1 MKARKGNGGRQLQAR
16 KAGKASSA
24 QAQTGGNQTE
34 MSQYIF
40 TFELLRQYPNV
51 RTYMLK
57 QPLQKSFKD
66 QVSELLGGKKR

>member
-1 MKARKGNGGRQLQAR
+1 MKKAAGEPRRPKKGTAGAGSTAAAEGGHQA
-16 KAGKASSA
+16 
-24 QAQTGGNQTE
+24 E

>member
-1 MKARKGNGGRQLQAR
+1 MKARKGNGRPQQAR
-16 KAGKASSA
+16 KAGKPSSA
-24 QAQTGGNQTE
+24 QAAAGGSQTE

>member
-1 MKARKGNGGRQLQAR
+1 MRR
-16 KAGKASSA
+16 KAGGENRQGGKKGDKASAA
-24 QAQTGGNQTE
+24 QADKQNE

>member
-1 MKARKGNGGRQLQAR
+1 MRKKGAGESKRTKRGGRPAES
-16 KAGKASSA
+16 SSA
-24 QAQTGGNQTE
+24 AAAGAHPAE

-40 TFELLRQYPNV
+40 TSELLRQYPNV

>member
-1 MKARKGNGGRQLQAR
+1 MRRKGVAAKRADAIPQA
-16 KAGKASSA
+16 
-24 QAQTGGNQTE
+24 E